1 MIELLIS
8 IAILGMVSIGFL
20 GALIAGYH
28 GVRISHD
35 QTMAQ
40 SLTRSAMENV
50 ATTAFPLDTGTDQ
63 VTTTDDYYDV
73 VIHADYIDSDYVESE
88 DPTQIQMI
96 TVTVQYHETGESIKV
111 TQCVKAQQ

>member
-28 GVRISHD
+28 GVRIAHD

-40 SLTRSAMENV
+40 SLTRTAMEGV
-50 ATTAFPLDTGTDQ
+50 ATAAYPMDTDTDDT
-63 VTTTDDYYDV
+63 TTTDGFDV
-73 VIHADYIDSDYVESE
+73 VIHADYIDGDHEVSD
-88 DPTQIQMI
+88 DPTEMQMV
-96 TVTVQYHETGESIKV
+96 TVTVQYHDTGDHIKV

>member
-28 GVRISHD
+28 GVRVAHD

-40 SLTRSAMENV
+40 SLTRTAMENV
-50 ATTAFPLDTGTDQ
+50 ATTAFPMDTDTDEM
-63 VTTTDDYYDV
+63 TTTDYFDV
-73 VIHADYIDSDYVESE
+73 VIHADYIDSDHEESE
-88 DPTQIQMI
+88 DPDAAPDGYGDRP
-96 TVTVQYHETGESIKV
+96 VP
-111 TQCVKAQQ
+111 